1 MKILISDDDPIIRMF
16 VRRTAEH
23 ASHEV
28 VTAQHGRHALEMLAS
43 EDPDLLITDLHMPE
57 LDGYGLINAI
67 RELPHH
73 SEMPIICMSSVS
85 DRDEIAKL
93 IATGIAGYVV
103 KPVRPSEFLDR
114 IQAVAPRAHAWKAA
128 RSNASSTAR

>member
-28 VTAQHGRHALEMLAS
+28 VTAHHGRHALEVLAS

-57 LDGYGLINAI
+57 LDGFGLINAI
-67 RELPHH
+67 RQLPRH

-85 DRDEIAKL
+85 DRDEIATL
-93 IATGIAGYVV
+93 VATGIAGYLQ
-103 KPVRPSEFLDR
+103 KPVRPREFLDR
-114 IQAVAPRAHAWKAA
+114 IEAIAPRAGAWKAA
-128 RSNASSTAR
+128 RANPSSTAR